1 VERISITSLYY
12 NSSSSS
18 IEGQS
23 TMSKFRPICMTI
35 ASCLLGVC
43 QPIVRGLLLAVL
55 YVVLT
60 FVIPLLGCFLTI
72 SDTFTKLLLLFFF
85 THIIPDAIIQ
95 PLFQTYTSFYNP
107 TVSEITFLEFF
118 EQFGD
123 VIDSVVMIDRQT
135 KRSRGFGFV
144 TFADEVSSLFLF
156 VG

>member
-1 VERISITSLYY
+1 
-12 NSSSSS
+12 
-18 IEGQS
+18 
-23 TMSKFRPICMTI
+23 
-35 ASCLLGVC
+35 
-43 QPIVRGLLLAVL
+43 
-55 YVVLT
+55 
-60 FVIPLLGCFLTI
+60 
-72 SDTFTKLLLLFFF
+72 LLFFF